1 MEAATSTVIA
11 LVFVLAGAGLIWRLH
26 AVPALLGIGLVMVAV
41 GLCGAIAAVAG
52 VAPGVIL
59 AGAGSVAV
67 ALGLLWILGRM
78 GG

>member
-1 MEAATSTVIA
+1 MKTAASTVIA
-11 LVFVLAGAGLIWRLH
+11 LVLALAGAGMIWKLH

-41 GLCGAIAAVAG
+41 GLCGAVAAVAG

-67 ALGLLWILGRM
+67 ALGLLWILGRT